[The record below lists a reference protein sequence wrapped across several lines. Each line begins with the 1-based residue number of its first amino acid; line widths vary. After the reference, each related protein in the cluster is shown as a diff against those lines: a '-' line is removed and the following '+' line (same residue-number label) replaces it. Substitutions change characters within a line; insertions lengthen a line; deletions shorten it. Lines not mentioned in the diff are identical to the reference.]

1 MSTKI
6 LIVIFLQIGFI
17 ITLNSQVTKEWV
29 RKYSSPNCATTQGIA
44 IATDPKGNIY
54 VGGANVDTTDYPEDL
69 TFGFTV
75 IKYNSDGVFQW
86 EQIYNGPGKMDN
98 CRYLAVDKS
107 GNVYASGMSE
117 GNGTSL
123 DFLTIKYNTDGVRQW
138 VQRYDGETHE
148 DDYISD
154 MKIDDF
160 GNVFV
165 TGMGQGEEKYDTDD
179 QGRSFIT
186 IKYDSTGVQK
196 WINKYNHTN
205 TLNPGRDWPYGMAI
219 DNAGN
224 IYVTGYT
231 VGIEGTLSFIEQCAT
246 VKYNNAGDLLWV
258 QRYSINN
265 ISGISIS
272 PTAIAVN
279 TSGDVFVTGAC
290 SYQPSTGVDYF
301 TIKYSSSGVLQW
313 ENVYSGPDN
322 GEDVPTSIA
331 TDHNNVYVTGRSMGS
346 TTDFDYA
353 TVKYNYSGVN
363 QWVKRYNGP
372 VNGEDIPYSLKVD
385 TGGVYL
391 TGSSSRAIGDGPTDF
406 VTIKYD
412 SFGNLKWLERYTG
425 DLTDQCGG
433 ASLALNSSGDVYVTG
448 YNFDSTKTSIATI
461 KYSQKPVT
469 SLQTITDF
477 TDGFQ
482 LSQNYP
488 NPFLTTTN
496 IQYTIPV
503 VSFVSLKIYDLLGK
517 EVRKLVNEPKEP
529 GTYEVTLEASELEG
543 GIYIY
548 QIMAGGFKDAKKL
561 VVIK

>member
-1 MSTKI
+1 MSTKLFI
-6 LIVIFLQIGFI
+6 PIFLQFGFI
-17 ITLNSQVTKEWV
+17 YALNAQVTKEWAQ
-29 RKYSSPNCATTQGIA
+29 KYASPNCATTQGLAIA
-44 IATDPKGNIY
+44 IDPKGNVY

-69 TFGFTV
+69 IFGFTV

-98 CRYLAVDKS
+98 CRFLAVDKS
-107 GNVYASGMSE
+107 GNVYASGISE

-138 VQRYDGETHE
+138 IQRYDGETHE
-148 DDYISD
+148 NDFISD
-154 MKIDDF
+154 MKIDDL

-165 TGMGQGEEKYDTDD
+165 TGMGKGERNYDTDD
-179 QGRSFIT
+179 QGMSFIT
-186 IKYDSTGVQK
+186 IKYDSAGVQK
-196 WINKYNHTN
+196 WINKYNTTN
-205 TLNPGRDWPYGMAI
+205 TINPGRDYPYGMAI

-231 VGIEGTLSFIEQCAT
+231 VGIEGTLDFIDQCAT
-246 VKYNNAGDLLWV
+246 VKYNNAGELLWV

-265 ISGISIS
+265 ISGSRIS

-279 TSGDVFVTGAC
+279 NSGDVFVTGWC

-331 TDHNNVYVTGRSMGS
+331 TDHNNVYVTGRSMGFA
-346 TTDFDYA
+346 TNYDYA
-353 TVKYNYSGVN
+353 TVKYNYSGVQ

-372 VNGEDIPYSLKVD
+372 FNGEDIPYSIKVD

-391 TGSSSRAIGDGPTDF
+391 TGQSKRTIGNGPSDF
-406 VTIKYD
+406 ATIKYD
-412 SFGNLKWLERYTG
+412 YFGNQKWLERYTG
-425 DLTDQCGG
+425 DLSDQCAG

-448 YNFDSTKTSIATI
+448 YDFDSTKTSIATI

-469 SLQTITDF
+469 SIPKINACK
-477 TDGFQ
+477 DGFH

-488 NPFLTTTN
+488 NPFQTTTN
-496 IQYTIPV
+496 IQYSIPV
-503 VSFVSLKIYDLLGK
+503 VSFVTIKICDMLGK
-517 EVRKLVNEPKEP
+517 EVRRLVNEPKEP
-529 GTYEVTLEASELEG
+529 GIYEVSFDGSELEG

-561 VVIK
+561 VLIK